1 MRRTDLIEEPHQFAV
16 SECVTREDRAYPPP
30 YATPVKFTGGPL
42 QPQTGYGGG
51 TSKPKTPRPGWA
63 E

>member
-1 MRRTDLIEEPHQFAV
+1 MRHQP
-16 SECVTREDRAYPPP
+16 TPLGAYPPP

-51 TSKPKTPRPGWA
+51 MSKPKTPRPGWA